1 MMPIVGQSA
10 SLSKTITWEDI
21 QDFARL
27 TGDTNPLHFD
37 EEFAI
42 KTRFG
47 QRVAHGMLIAALIS
61 AVIGTQLPGPG
72 TIYINQMLQFVAPVF
87 IGDTITATVIVVKV
101 REDKPVVT
109 LETICTNQHGQ
120 VVLRGEAVVLAHS

>member
-27 TGDTNPLHFD
+27 TGDTNPLHLD

-87 IGDTITATVIVVKV
+87 IGDTIQ
-101 REDKPVVT
+101 
-109 LETICTNQHGQ
+109 LLLQ
-120 VVLRGEAVVLAHS
+120 

>member
-47 QRVAHGMLIAALIS
+47 QRVVHGMLIAALIS
-61 AVIGTQLPGPG
+61 AVIGTQLPEPG

-87 IGDTITATVIVVKV
+87 IGDAITATVIVVKV